1 MYHVY
6 FPYKSDLDING
17 RGWFK
22 AVIVKV
28 GLFSVKIAHLD
39 KMNNITFEMWYP
51 VSWKDREIAK
61 SLKGRP
67 MHMTDLADREW
78 FVRDWPWES
87 KNTSSFV
94 RENMKTLMDSAKIPE
109 GLQQKILEREALK
122 DPANILEESNGL
134 TD

>member
-6 FPYKSDLDING
+6 FPCRSQVDING

-28 GLFSVKIAHLD
+28 GLFSVKIANLD
-39 KMNNITFEMWYP
+39 KMNNITFEMRYP
-51 VSWKDREIAK
+51 ISWKDRKIAK

-78 FVRDWPWES
+78 FVRDWPWDPENAS
-87 KNTSSFV
+87 PFV
-94 RENMKTLMDSAKIPE
+94 AENLKAVMDSAKIPK
-109 GLQQKILEREALK
+109 GLQRKILEIEGLK
-122 DPANILEESNGL
+122 DTTNILEETNAQ
-134 TD
+134 D